1 MYSEK
6 TGLKNR
12 AKPRTR
18 RGNHSGTL
26 RLRGRTYWARWKYK
40 GEFFERSTGINI
52 FEKDAKRK
60 AISKLEQFTSPYRLA
75 DERDLSAV
83 LSMRAKTLEEALM
96 DSVVRSD
103 DILLGEMFDAFKKS
117 PRRRDVK
124 GKRMEMY
131 YRILTS
137 VATSLGKETKMSA
150 ITPAMAEDYATALGA
165 RLSNLTHNNYI
176 TAIAYVW
183 DVLSSR
189 TKMRVNPWK
198 GIQMKKDDSVSRAPL
213 SDEEIKKLRQTAGE
227 KYNGELQLLVAVG
240 ENTGLRLGDC
250 ALLKW
255 GNIYFDD
262 GFIRTK
268 TIKTGAEVSI
278 PLLKALR
285 SELENHPKKDSSP
298 TAYIMPQMAEIYINK
313 ESSLSSMMSE
323 LFSKANIRETVKV
336 NNHSKKRSCKSFHSL
351 RTTFVTKCAEA
362 DISLEIV
369 KTIVG
374 HSSITMTNH
383 YTKIREKAI
392 REAFLKAGVS

>member
-103 DILLGEMFDAFKKS
+103 DILLGEMFEAFKKS

-124 GKRMEMY
+124 DTRMKMY
-131 YRILTS
+131 SRVLTS
-137 VATSLGKETKMSA
+137 VAETFGKETKMSA
-150 ITPAMAEDYATALGA
+150 ITPAMAEDYASALGA
-165 RLSNLTHNNYI
+165 KVSNLTHNNYI
-176 TAIAYVW
+176 TSIAYAW

-189 TKMRVNPWK
+189 NKMRVNPWK
-198 GIQMKKDDSVSRAPL
+198 GIHMKKDDSVSRVPL
-213 SDEEIKKLRQTAGE
+213 SDEEIAKLKQTAGTMH
-227 KYNGELQLLVAVG
+227 NGELRLLVTVG
-240 ENTGLRLGDC
+240 ENTGLRLSDC
-250 ALLKW
+250 AMLKW
-255 GNIYFDD
+255 ENICFDD
-262 GFIRTK
+262 GFVR
-268 TIKTGAEVSI
+268 IKTKKTGTEVSI
-278 PLLKALR
+278 PLLNSLR
-285 SELENHPKKDSSP
+285 NELEKIPIKERIPTSYVMPKLAKIHINNECALSG
-298 TAYIMPQMAEIYINK
+298 IM
-313 ESSLSSMMSE
+313 SD
-323 LFSKANIRETVKV
+323 LFTKANIRETVKV
-336 NNHSKKRSCKSFHSL
+336 NEHSKERSSKSFHSL

-369 KTIVG
+369 RTIVG
-374 HSSITMTNH
+374 HATTSMTKH
-383 YTKIREKAI
+383 YTKIREKAVK
-392 REAFLKAGVS
+392 EAFLKAGVG